1 MTKPSREPRNDAPEA
16 IATAEEAASDPAARS
31 EDDATIDALARLAAL
46 PEPSPSREAPALS
59 PGLRTATLEGPVS
72 ARTVPIALR
81 GRPAAI
87 AARVAPEVD
96 VEIVERAFEEG
107 QSALVEID
115 DAGLAWVVGIVQTRV
130 PERLVLRASAI
141 ELEADREVLL
151 RTGTAGLR
159 LRDDGDVELVGGRIA
174 ATARGVFK
182 LVGKILRLN

>member
-1 MTKPSREPRNDAPEA
+1 MGWRA
-16 IATAEEAASDPAARS
+16 
-31 EDDATIDALARLAAL
+31 
-46 PEPSPSREAPALS
+46 EAPLLA
-59 PGLRTATLEGPVS
+59 GPVDVYVDGS
-72 ARTVPIALR
+72 LLTVAS
-81 GRPAAI
+81 
-87 AARVAPEVD
+87 
-96 VEIVERAFEEG
+96 VERIDRGGTMHVGMGVEQRIRVGRNVRAREETAGILGGDAVVHHDVSIELASSLG

-115 DAGLAWVVGIVQTRV
+115 DAGAAWVVGIVQTRV
-130 PERLVLRASAI
+130 PERLVLRASSI

>member
-1 MTKPSREPRNDAPEA
+1 MTKPAIVPPRDAGATPES
-16 IATAEEAASDPAARS
+16 T
-31 EDDATIDALARLAAL
+31 DDATIDALARLASS
-46 PEPSPSREAPALS
+46 PGPSPAEATRPLA
-59 PGLRTATLEGPVS
+59 PGLRTATLEGPVAS
-72 ARTVPIALR
+72 RSVPVAFR
-81 GRPAAI
+81 GRAAAI

-115 DAGLAWVVGIVQTRV
+115 DAGAAWVVGIVQTRV